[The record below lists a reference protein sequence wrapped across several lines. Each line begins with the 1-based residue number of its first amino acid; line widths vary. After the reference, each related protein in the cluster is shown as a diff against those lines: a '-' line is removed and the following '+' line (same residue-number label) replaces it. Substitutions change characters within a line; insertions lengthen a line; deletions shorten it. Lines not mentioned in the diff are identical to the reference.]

1 MKFNFDEIVDR
12 HNTNAIKYDF
22 AAERGK
28 PEGLIPL
35 WVADMD
41 FKTAPCVTEALV
53 KSAEHSIFG
62 YSEAK
67 REGPYFDAIQ
77 KWFSRRFRFE
87 IKPEWIIKTPGVVYA
102 IFSAIRAYTEVKDAI
117 LIQTP
122 VYYPFKESVE
132 VNGRRLV
139 TNPLLYTD
147 GKYKINFDDFEN
159 KIVKNNV
166 KLFILC
172 TPHNPVGRVWTKDEL
187 ERMGDICLKHNVL
200 VISDEIHCDFVF
212 PDNKHT
218 VFGTIS
224 EDFLNNSIICTS
236 PSKTFNLAGL
246 QTANIFIA
254 DSKLR
259 QKFRKEISKTG
270 YSQLNTMGLVSCQ
283 AAYEGGGEWLDEML
297 LYLEKNYRYV
307 KEFINSNLPK
317 IRIAEL
323 EGTYL
328 IWLDMNAYGLTEA
341 ELEKVLVEKAGLW
354 VSNGGVFGEEGKG
367 FIRVNMACPL
377 STLEKAFNRLVSSLI
392 DF

>member
-12 HNTNAIKYDF
+12 YNTNCIKYDF

-41 FKTAPCVTEALV
+41 FRTAPCVTEALV
-53 KSAEHSIFG
+53 KSARHSIFG
-62 YSEAK
+62 YTEAK
-67 REGPYFDAIQ
+67 REGPYFDAIK
-77 KWFSRRFRFE
+77 KWFVERFDFV
-87 IKPEWIIKTPGVVYA
+87 IKPEWVIKTPGVVYA
-102 IFSAIRAYTEVKDAI
+102 IFAAIRACTEETDAV

-122 VYYPFKESVE
+122 VYYPFRESVE
-132 VNGRRLV
+132 ANGRRLV
-139 TNPLLYTD
+139 TNPLLYAD
-147 GKYKINFDDFEN
+147 GKYKINFDDFED
-159 KIVKNNV
+159 KIVKNNI

-172 TPHNPVGRVWTKDEL
+172 TPHNPVGRVWTKNEL
-187 ERMGDICLKHNVL
+187 ERMGEICLKHNVI

-212 PDNKHT
+212 PGNKHT
-218 VFGTIS
+218 VFGAIS
-224 EDFLNNSIICTS
+224 EEFLNNSIICTS

-254 DSKLR
+254 GGNLR
-259 QKFRKEISKTG
+259 QKFRREIAKTG

-307 KEFINSNLPK
+307 KEFIGVNLPK
-317 IRIAEL
+317 IRMAEL

-354 VSNGGVFGEEGKG
+354 VSNGSVFGDGGKG
-367 FIRVNMACPL
+367 FIRVNIACPL
-377 STLEKAFNRLVSSLI
+377 SILEKAFNRLVSSLI
-392 DF
+392 NF